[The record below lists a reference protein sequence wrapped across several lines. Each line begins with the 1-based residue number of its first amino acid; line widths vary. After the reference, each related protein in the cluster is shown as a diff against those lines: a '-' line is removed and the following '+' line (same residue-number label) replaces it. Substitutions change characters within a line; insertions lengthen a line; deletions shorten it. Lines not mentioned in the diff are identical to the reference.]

1 MDDAQLKRYLQSVGM
16 ECFVTYY
23 RRFADFSRS
32 NEEVAAVIKSEMDYT
47 DKSCKSRTSHA
58 RSIIKAGRARDALI
72 IISKSVRVPASV
84 KDEADRIAT

>member
-23 RRFADFSRS
+23 RRFADYSLS
-32 NEEVAAVIKSEMDYT
+32 NEDVAAILVNEMKYAS
-47 DKSCKSRTSHA
+47 KASRARVSTA
-58 RSIIKAGRARDALI
+58 RSIIKAGLARDALI

-84 KDEADRIAT
+84 KDEADGIAT